1 LDSKVALFSY
11 EKDKL
16 KRSFVTQFFEENEEW
31 LSREVLIFKSMTK
44 TNNQDKMDEVLIK
57 EFDRLEAED

>member
-1 LDSKVALFSY
+1 MEMTEIIRDEIGEFLDSKVALFSY

-44 TNNQDKMDEVLIK
+44 KNL
-57 EFDRLEAED
+57 

>member
-1 LDSKVALFSY
+1 MEMTEIIRDEIGEFLDSKVALVSY

-44 TNNQDKMDEVLIK
+44 KNL
-57 EFDRLEAED
+57 